1 MSVVAL
7 PNLSGT
13 CGKLLEY
20 GTMLMCSLIG
30 FISVYSVPVVFGH
43 ASSSSSSTR
52 TREDTKWDAGV
63 ENDVMETR
71 HLGKRAGEYQTMRL
85 LVDLGSSDMVSPGS
99 LPFDT
104 CHATNATLSL

>member
-1 MSVVAL
+1 MS
-7 PNLSGT
+7 
-13 CGKLLEY
+13 
-20 GTMLMCSLIG
+20 SLIG
-30 FISVYSVPVVFGH
+30 FCSVYSVPVVFGH